1 MRLETDLRTGSLRL
15 LVWSAQ
21 PWALDRIIEPNT
33 RFKTC
38 ISLFSLA
45 AITIAAILLTL
56 FVMKHEHVEAGT
68 QALFLFALILFGPVS
83 LFFLVVLNSGWPIAI
98 QAVLLLS
105 VTPLILAATFWRS
118 RYTDKLRPL
127 ACFLWGLCSLMLA
140 GSFI

>member
-21 PWALDRIIEPNT
+21 PWALDRIMEPNT

-56 FVMKHEHVEAGT
+56 FVMKHEHVEAGV
-68 QALFLFALILFGPVS
+68 QALFLFALIFFGPVS
-83 LFFLVVLNSGWPIAI
+83 IFFLVVVNSGWPIVI
-98 QAVLLLS
+98 QAVFLLS
-105 VTPLILAATFWRS
+105 VTPLIFAATFWRS
-118 RYTDKLRPL
+118 RYTDNLREVSW
-127 ACFLWGLCSLMLA
+127 FLWVVCELMIVM
-140 GSFI
+140 GII